1 MTYRQKLTPFTITK
15 IRQPGRHTDGEGLAL
30 VVATDGSKRWVLRY
44 RAPCNGR
51 VRDMGLGP
59 LRTVDL
65 FAAREKAK
73 TARALVTRGVDP
85 LDARAA
91 EPTFAPT
98 LASVRDDFIKALA
111 PTWRNP
117 KSEAQWRASLATYC
131 GPVMAMDAA

>member
-1 MTYRQKLTPFTITK
+1 MGVALPRSPPTAGCAIW
-15 IRQPGRHTDGEGLAL
+15 GLA
-30 VVATDGSKRWVLRY
+30 RY
-44 RAPCNGR
+44 EQWTCLLP
-51 VRDMGLGP
+51 
-59 LRTVDL
+59 
-65 FAAREKAK
+65 REKAK

-91 EPTFAPT
+91 EPTVAPT